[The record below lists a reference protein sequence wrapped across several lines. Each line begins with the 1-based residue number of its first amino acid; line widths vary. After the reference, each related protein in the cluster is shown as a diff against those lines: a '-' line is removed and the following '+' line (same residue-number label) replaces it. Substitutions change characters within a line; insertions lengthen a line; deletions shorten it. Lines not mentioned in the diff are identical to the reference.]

1 MDGKWR
7 KEDND
12 RFIALE
18 DSLFFTRL
26 VNIDEKKGRQNLSC
40 KMDGLVEYTQLNMLS
55 KHNT

>member
-18 DSLFFTRL
+18 DSLFFARL
-26 VNIDEKKGRQNLSC
+26 VNIDEKKGRQNLS
-40 KMDGLVEYTQLNMLS
+40 
-55 KHNT
+55 